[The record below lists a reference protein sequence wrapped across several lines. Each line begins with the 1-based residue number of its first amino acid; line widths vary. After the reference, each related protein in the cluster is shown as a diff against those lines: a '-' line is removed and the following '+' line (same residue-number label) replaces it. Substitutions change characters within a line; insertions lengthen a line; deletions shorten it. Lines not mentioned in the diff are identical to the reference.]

1 MPKTRQQ
8 KIETVKK
15 LADKLKTAKSLVFAD
30 YRGLKMSQL
39 AEIRKS
45 LRVEQAEF
53 SVTKNSL
60 LKRAFEQTEKRFEDQ
75 SLFEGP
81 IATLFSFD
89 DEITPIKLLV
99 KALKDAQIGK
109 IKAGFL
115 GQEFLSDIKINNL
128 ANLPSKQEL
137 QAKIVGV
144 LAAPIQG
151 MVSVL
156 NGNLRNL
163 VYALEQIRISKG
175 GV

>member
-1 MPKTRQQ
+1 MKTRQQ
-8 KIETVKK
+8 KIETVQI
-15 LADKLKTAKSLVFAD
+15 LADKLNKAKSLVFAD

-39 AEIRKS
+39 SEIRKS

-60 LKRAFEQTEKRFEDQ
+60 LKRAFEQTDKKLQDQ

-115 GQEFLSDIKINNL
+115 GEEFLSDIKINSL

-144 LAAPIQG
+144 LAAPLRG
-151 MVSVL
+151 MIYVL